1 MVRTKTPGRDGRP
14 HADLTDVSA
23 ATVKR
28 IPRTVWALGFV
39 SLFMDVSSEMIHSL
53 LPVFLVST
61 LHVSA
66 ISVGLIEGVAE
77 AIALTSRSVS
87 GTLSDRLRRRKGLT
101 FVGYAFAAATK
112 PLFALATGA
121 TQVFAARSIDRLGKG
136 IRGAP
141 RDALIAD
148 ASPEGIRGAAYGL
161 RQSLDST
168 GAVFGPLLAMILM
181 LATGGSIRVVFW
193 AAVIP
198 AALALGILAFAVRE
212 SPHRPDRAGQPV
224 LHRGSLARL
233 GSAYWFVVAAG
244 SAFVLA
250 RFSEAFLLLRAH
262 SLGLAPSFIP
272 LVFVILNVAYAL
284 TAYPFGRLS
293 DRFGRRGLLAAGL
306 VSLIFS
312 DLTLA
317 LADTLWH
324 VALGTALWG
333 LHMGL
338 TQGLLAAMV
347 ADVVPHNLRG
357 TAFGIFGM
365 TSGMATLFASLA
377 AGALWA
383 SYGPPA
389 TFLAGASMATA
400 ALIGFLSIRQKA

>member
-1 MVRTKTPGRDGRP
+1 
-14 HADLTDVSA
+14 
-23 ATVKR
+23 
-28 IPRTVWALGFV
+28 
-39 SLFMDVSSEMIHSL
+39 MDVSSEMIHSL